1 MTDHRRGV
9 RARLLALLAL
19 VALAAAMAVAA
30 AGPASAHATLIESDP
45 VQGAVLPEAPERI
58 RFTFTET
65 VAAVPD
71 GVQVFDAEG
80 GSVRSKALVAG
91 DTLDVVLTD
100 EVGSGT
106 LIVVWRVISED
117 GHPVSGSL
125 SFSIGAASAEV
136 TQPPAGAT
144 GSTDAPLTL
153 ELLRWLSYLGL
164 FTAVGLVAFALLILP
179 RDGVGDDARRS
190 VVRLARYGGGLTALA
205 WLTALPVT
213 ALYQVGGD
221 AGALAERSTWSTVTP
236 TEYAVAAAVVIGA
249 NLAVVLIGEGR
260 PSAGRRVAALVAGA
274 IAVCAPALTGH
285 TRAAVPELLAVGAD
299 MLHLVAGSIWFGGL
313 LGLAVVLPGLLAR
326 GVVAAEVLA
335 RFSGIAA
342 GVLAALVVTGSVL
355 AWRIVGSW
363 SALVETTYGQL
374 LLVKIAIAAI
384 AVLIA
389 AWNRYRLLP
398 RVQDRSRRDPPEV
411 VASLVRRAT
420 GAEVAVLV
428 LVLAVTGVLVDRS
441 PEADAAASRPEV
453 QTAMLGAYKI
463 TATLSPLTTGPVT
476 VTIETRDAAGE
487 FVEGLEAP
495 KAALSSG
502 EVDLG
507 PLELTNIGP
516 GTYTG
521 NAVLPTPGIWRLQ
534 VSLRVTEFDNPV
546 SVLEFDVTRDSGAG

>member
-1 MTDHRRGV
+1 MTDHRGGV

-19 VALAAAMAVAA
+19 VALAAAMVVAG

-58 RFTFTET
+58 RFTYTET

-91 DTLDVVLTD
+91 DKLDVVLTD

-179 RDGVGDDARRS
+179 GDGVADDARRS

-205 WLTALPVT
+205 WFTALPVT

-236 TEYAVAAAVVIGA
+236 TEYGVAAAVVIGA
-249 NLAVVLIGEGR
+249 NLAVVLIGDGH
-260 PSAGRRVAALVAGA
+260 PSASRRVAALVAGA

-398 RVQDRSRRDPPEV
+398 RVQDRSRRDQPEV
-411 VASLVRRAT
+411 VARLVRRAT

-507 PLELTNIGP
+507 AMELTNIGP

-521 NAVLPTPGIWRLQ
+521 EAVLPTPGIWRLQ

-546 SVLEFDVTRDSGAG
+546 SVLEFDVTRD

>member
-1 MTDHRRGV
+1 MTDRLRGV

-19 VALAAAMAVAA
+19 VALAAAMVVAG
-30 AGPASAHATLIESDP
+30 AGPASAHATLLESDP

-58 RFTFTET
+58 RFTYTEA

-80 GSVRSKALVAG
+80 GSVRSTAQVAG

-144 GSTDAPLTL
+144 GSTDAPLAL

-179 RDGVGDDARRS
+179 RDGVAEDARRS

-205 WLTALPVT
+205 WLTALPVA

-221 AGALAERSTWSTVTP
+221 AGALVERSTWSTVTP
-236 TEYAVAAAVVIGA
+236 TEYGVAAAVVIGA
-249 NLAVVLIGEGR
+249 NLAVVLIGDGL
-260 PSAGRRVAALVAGA
+260 PSEWRRVAALVAGA

-285 TRAAVPELLAVGAD
+285 TRAAVPELLVVGAD

-342 GVLAALVVTGSVL
+342 GVLTALVVTGSVL

-374 LLVKIAIAAI
+374 LLLKS
-384 AVLIA
+384 
-389 AWNRYRLLP
+389 
-398 RVQDRSRRDPPEV
+398 RSRRSP
-411 VASLVRRAT
+411 SSSRRGT
-420 GAEVAVLV
+420 G
-428 LVLAVTGVLVDRS
+428 TGCC
-441 PEADAAASRPEV
+441 PASR
-453 QTAMLGAYKI
+453 TRHD
-463 TATLSPLTTGPVT
+463 ATSPRWSP
-476 VTIETRDAAGE
+476 A
-487 FVEGLEAP
+487 
-495 KAALSSG
+495 
-502 EVDLG
+502 
-507 PLELTNIGP
+507 
-516 GTYTG
+516 
-521 NAVLPTPGIWRLQ
+521 W
-534 VSLRVTEFDNPV
+534 
-546 SVLEFDVTRDSGAG
+546 